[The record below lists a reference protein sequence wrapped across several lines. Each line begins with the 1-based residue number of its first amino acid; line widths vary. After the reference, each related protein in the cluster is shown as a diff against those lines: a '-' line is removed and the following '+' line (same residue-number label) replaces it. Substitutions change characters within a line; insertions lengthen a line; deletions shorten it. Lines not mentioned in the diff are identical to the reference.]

1 MTYSTNTLTRKRVD
15 ALLRMNAS
23 VRANLGT
30 KTPLDVGTEQ
40 EADKV
45 WIQLLLQIRSI
56 DPDFYLSIAS
66 DEEKEMISQK
76 IYSKRQFRELDQP

>member
-1 MTYSTNTLTRKRVD
+1 MTYSTNTLTRKKVD

-30 KTPLDVGTEQ
+30 NTPLDVGTEQ
-40 EADKV
+40 EADKI

-56 DPDFYLSIAS
+56 DPDFYSSIAS
-66 DEEKEMISQK
+66 NEEKEMISKK
-76 IYSKRQFRELDQP
+76 IYSKRQFRQLDQT

>member
-30 KTPLDVGTEQ
+30 NTPLDVGTEQ
-40 EADKV
+40 EADKI

-66 DEEKEMISQK
+66 DEEKEMISKK
-76 IYSKRQFRELDQP
+76 IYSKRQFRELDQL